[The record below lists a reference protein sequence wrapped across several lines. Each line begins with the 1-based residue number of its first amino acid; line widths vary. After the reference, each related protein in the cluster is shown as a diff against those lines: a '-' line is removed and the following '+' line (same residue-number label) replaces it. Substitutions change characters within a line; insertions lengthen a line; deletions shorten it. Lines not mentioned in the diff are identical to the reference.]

1 LPGYPPAG
9 GITAKKAA
17 ARRTYGVLGCPR
29 AANKGWPHAACKA
42 FFCHSRPEIAPGI
55 PSGWLHATAKKPL
68 DFLSAEVHKLD
79 ATYYN
84 AMKSKKNL
92 TRFTYES
99 AAFEGWRLCISRAG
113 TTFTRYFPDKKFGGG
128 KKSLAA
134 AEKALTSLKELLDG
148 AKKVDGKLSPTTVK
162 KAEKLLAEAV

>member
-1 LPGYPPAG
+1 MCVSQPTP
-9 GITAKKAA
+9 
-17 ARRTYGVLGCPR
+17 
-29 AANKGWPHAACKA
+29 
-42 FFCHSRPEIAPGI
+42 
-55 PSGWLHATAKKPL
+55 
-68 DFLSAEVHKLD
+68 
-79 ATYYN
+79 N

-99 AAFEGWRLCISRAG
+99 AAFEGWRLCISKAG

-134 AEKALTSLKELLDG
+134 AEKTLAELKTLLDG
-148 AKKVDGKLSPTTVK
+148 AKKVDGKLAPATVK